1 MVHVID
7 DHDLGPVYSVL
18 SILDKIKN
26 EPFIINYCDFLVQW
40 DYQKFKRI
48 VSSFDLVI
56 PTFTG
61 FHPANFGKTL
71 FAYIK
76 SDHSGN
82 VIKLQEKK
90 AFTSDKKN
98 ELASTGTYYFKSK
111 KVFYKY
117 AKEILND
124 PQKPLPEAYVSL
136 LANPMVRDGLK
147 VRTYNVDKFICLG
160 TPNDYEEYVYWLM
173 SLDPKNKF
181 DNDELS
187 DDVNIIPV
195 AGKGLVF

>member
-1 MVHVID
+1 MAGRSQRFRDAGYDLPKFLLNLGQKTIIEKVVECFSEEDIFHFIISKSQKKRFKNLNATLKKASKNAMVHVID

-90 AFTSDKKN
+90 AFTSDKN
-98 ELASTGTYYFKSK
+98 
-111 KVFYKY
+111 
-117 AKEILND
+117 
-124 PQKPLPEAYVSL
+124 
-136 LANPMVRDGLK
+136 
-147 VRTYNVDKFICLG
+147 
-160 TPNDYEEYVYWLM
+160 
-173 SLDPKNKF
+173 
-181 DNDELS
+181 
-187 DDVNIIPV
+187 
-195 AGKGLVF
+195 